1 MIPRYH
7 FSELYADLLPVN
19 TWKFSFIICI
29 FAYQR
34 YKLSLLS
41 ELDTMYLQNEV
52 IGMHGHDGFNGHIAG
67 AERLPL
73 PEENKERMK

>member
-7 FSELYADLLPVN
+7 FPELFVDLLPVN
-19 TWKFSFIICI
+19 IDTHSLIICI
-29 FAYQR
+29 FAQWR

-41 ELDTMYLQNEV
+41 GLDILYPQNEV
-52 IGMHGHDGFNGHIAG
+52 TGMHGHDGFNGHIAG
-67 AERLPL
+67 TERLPL